1 MAETG
6 SSLADWLRSREPGV
20 PEAFL
25 PRLLEDG
32 ASSEV
37 DPWTLYEKGRGELR
51 ASLEFPG
58 RHRASAFRLL
68 AADAFLT
75 YACELMAGRDDPG
88 GDLEAL
94 VRTLGRE
101 LG

>member
-6 SSLADWLRSREPGV
+6 SPLADWLRSREPGV

-32 ASSEV
+32 GSSEV
-37 DPWTLYEKGRGELR
+37 DPWTLYEKARGELL
-51 ASLEFPG
+51 ASLEVPG
-58 RHRASAFRLL
+58 RHRVSAFRLL

-75 YACELMAGRDDPG
+75 YACELMARQADPG
-88 GDLEAL
+88 RDLEAL